1 MIKVKVNEKLH
12 QIDKSIY
19 WLAQESGISYPTL
32 HKIVNGKTSSIS
44 YEVLNQLCRVFNC
57 QLGELF
63 EYIPDTEKEAH

>member
-32 HKIVNGKTSSIS
+32 HKIVNEKTSSIS
-44 YEVLNQLCRVFNC
+44 YDVLNQLCRVFDC

-63 EYIPDTEKEAH
+63 EYLPDAEGL